1 MEEPFFMTRKQ
12 VAEIIPCSLN
22 SFDQQ
27 IRYGKEFTEIVSE
40 KHLGGKILFPRKQVE
55 EYLRSI

>member
-1 MEEPFFMTRKQ
+1 M
-12 VAEIIPCSLN
+12 IPCSLN
-22 SFDQQ
+22 SFDRQ

-40 KHLGGKILFPRKQVE
+40 KHLGGKILFPRKEIE